1 MQNFQTITPGARKI
15 VALVDEKYDFVTCEY
30 KIYKDKK
37 IEATVPG
44 YGMLLL
50 HLTRNGYLIDEVEY
64 AVVQMQKNLHDTA
77 HFGIFGTFMFTT
89 DTLEDH
95 EGIVS

>member
-1 MQNFQTITPGARKI
+1 
-15 VALVDEKYDFVTCEY
+15 
-30 KIYKDKK
+30 
-37 IEATVPG
+37 
-44 YGMLLL
+44 MLLL

-89 DTLEDH
+89 DTLEDY
-95 EGIVS
+95 EGVAS